1 MYKLVLVARKDL
13 KMSAG
18 KLAAQCGHAVLAAIR
33 KTKRRNVIEKWHFSG
48 EQIIVLKCRDLAELM
63 KIKHLAEDIAIIT
76 SVVRDAGLTQVEPG
90 SITVLALG
98 VSKTTLLDKICSR
111 LKLY

>member
-18 KLAAQCGHAVLAAIR
+18 KLAAQCGHAVLSAVR
-33 KTKRRNVIEKWHFSG
+33 KTKRKEVLDIWRFTG
-48 EQIIVLKCRDLAELM
+48 EPIIVLKCKDLQELI
-63 KIKHLAEDIAIIT
+63 KIKHLAEDISIIT
-76 SVVRDAGLTQVEPG
+76 SVVKDAGLTEVEPNT
-90 SITVLALG
+90 ITVLALG
-98 VSKTTLLDKICSR
+98 VNKTEKLSFITKK

>member
-18 KLAAQCGHAVLAAIR
+18 KLAAQCGHAVLSAVR
-33 KTKRRNVIEKWHFSG
+33 KTKRKEVLEIWRFSG
-48 EQIIVLKCRDLAELM
+48 EPIVVLKCRDLEQLM
-63 KIKHLAEDIAIIT
+63 KIKHLAEDISIIT
-76 SVVRDAGLTQVEPG
+76 SVVKDAGLTQVEPG

-98 VSKTTLLDKICSR
+98 VSKTTLLDKICKN

>member
-18 KLAAQCGHAVLAAIR
+18 KLAAQCGHAVLAAVN
-33 KTKRRNVIEKWHFSG
+33 KTKRKSVVENWQFSG
-48 EQIIVLKCRDLAELM
+48 EPIIVLKCSDLKQLM
-63 KIKHLAEDIAIIT
+63 KIKHLAEDISIIT

-98 VSKTTLLDKICSR
+98 INKITLLDKICCR